1 MGLTKEPTNELKKV
15 IVDVDALQR
24 ISKKP
29 NENDIFRIKYTTY
42 KQKTNFE
49 KINKGFNQNPQ
60 NTNMFIYKID

>member
-1 MGLTKEPTNELKKV
+1 MGLTKGPTNGLKKV
-15 IVDVDALQR
+15 MVDVGAPQR

-49 KINKGFNQNPQ
+49 KINKGFNP